1 MIKFVDDIIAFLE
14 DKFANDT
21 DFSKEI
27 KGYYAYKS
35 GLKPNA
41 TTPYFV
47 VQLLDNQSGKEEFD
61 KETTAI
67 TPIQITVYGV
77 TMKVSNKL
85 TDAQLVSGIMFDK
98 VINYMN
104 DYKYTTT
111 KIGSM
116 RRMGSGAN
124 MIDYDGSGKTYYS
137 ALRYSIEIKLP
148 YV

>member
-67 TPIQITVYGV
+67 TPIQIIVYGV

>member
-14 DKFANDT
+14 DKFASDT

-27 KGYYAYKS
+27 KGHYAYKS

-77 TMKVSNKL
+77 AMKVSNKL
-85 TDAQLVSGIMFDK
+85 TGAQRVSGIMFDK
-98 VINYMN
+98 IINYMN
-104 DYKYTTT
+104 SYKYTTN
-111 KIGSM
+111 KVGSM

-137 ALRYSIEIKLP
+137 VLRYSIEIKLP
-148 YV
+148 Y